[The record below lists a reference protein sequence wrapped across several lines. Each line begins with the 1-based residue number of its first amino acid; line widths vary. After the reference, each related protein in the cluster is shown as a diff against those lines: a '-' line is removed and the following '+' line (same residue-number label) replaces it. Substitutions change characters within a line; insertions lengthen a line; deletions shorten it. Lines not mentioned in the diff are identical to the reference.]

1 MGCSVTQNSGRS
13 MCMKLYCILNFDPP
27 SLSFLLRTQL
37 HSYSLFYFLM
47 QRNVHAPLKNFEFG
61 LEKGFI
67 VCTQIRFFYRN
78 KLNYTMDFFMTET
91 HFAVK

>member
-13 MCMKLYCILNFDPP
+13 LCMKLYCILNFDPP

-47 QRNVHAPLKNFEFG
+47 QRNVHAPLKTLILNLDYRPINKKIF
-61 LEKGFI
+61 
-67 VCTQIRFFYRN
+67 RFF
-78 KLNYTMDFFMTET
+78 FIET
-91 HFAVK
+91 N